1 MTTNQTFLSRSAS
14 QRFTLYAC
22 VWSGA
27 GLMALIGMGIN
38 QDAGNIVL
46 GLLGMANEDNNN
58 SEQSFSEQTN
68 TLPKFLGVEVD
79 HHSPRPQVHQSQ
91 SANAI
96 PHCTNHKLPSHAG
109 SDGYTETTMARASAL
124 DLFGLM
130 QSGASRLQH
139 TVNQHLNLLS
149 TSATTSPAGTIFDQV
164 TVSPSCS
171 FRSTFVHNSA
181 GENDATSKASHDVS
195 DASCEGHLQA
205 LSIDGVALLIVSFLD
220 GESLARVQGVN
231 IAWRAFIK
239 QYREPLYRSLME
251 ERRVFHTVI
260 TSTSAFKSYLFSLRH
275 ELDRELA
282 HTHAVHP
289 THQALEQYC
298 ASTEQHGFVAMF
310 CDIIEFRD
318 PRIARFVAWKR
329 QSALSMVLAA
339 TPDHVMKFRK
349 RSSYVGPITFVPV
362 DNPLWPVFTS
372 SPVDAPGF
380 MGYAFDHVTMVQGYE
395 ELKNTVVKSILKEL
409 MIFDTPENAAAYG
422 RRIGRAPYAAILED
436 EDAQIQVGQAERT
449 SHLTFS
455 SPLRRQ
461 LSKYPVAKR
470 INCLRA
476 KIKAVDDCI
485 ATTPNSNL
493 NPSFIPA

>member
-1 MTTNQTFLSRSAS
+1 
-14 QRFTLYAC
+14 
-22 VWSGA
+22 
-27 GLMALIGMGIN
+27 
-38 QDAGNIVL
+38 
-46 GLLGMANEDNNN
+46 
-58 SEQSFSEQTN
+58 
-68 TLPKFLGVEVD
+68 
-79 HHSPRPQVHQSQ
+79 
-91 SANAI
+91 
-96 PHCTNHKLPSHAG
+96 
-109 SDGYTETTMARASAL
+109 MARASAL

-139 TVNQHLNLLS
+139 TVNQHLNLLTA
-149 TSATTSPAGTIFDQV
+149 TSSLATGATFQQV

-171 FRSTFVHNSA
+171 FRSAFVQASTSEANSSLKTM
-181 GENDATSKASHDVS
+181 DTASV
-195 DASCEGHLQA
+195 ASSEGHLQA

-220 GESLARVQGVN
+220 GGSLARVQGVN
-231 IAWRAFIK
+231 RAWRAFI
-239 QYREPLYRSLME
+239 QPYRECLYRTLVE

-260 TSTSAFKSYLFSLRH
+260 TSASAFKSYLFSMRH

-289 THQALEQYC
+289 THQALEQFC

-339 TPDHVMKFRK
+339 TPEHVMNFRK

-372 SPVDAPGF
+372 APVDAPGF
-380 MGYAFDHVTMVQGYE
+380 LGYAFDHVTMVPGYE
-395 ELKNTVVKSILKEL
+395 ALKDTVVKSILKEL

-422 RRIGRAPYAAILED
+422 RSIGRAPYAAILED
-436 EDAQIQVGQAERT
+436 EDAQVQVGQAERT

-455 SPLRRQ
+455 SSLRRQ
-461 LSKYPVAKR
+461 LSKYPVAER
-470 INCLRA
+470 IHHLRA

-485 ATTPNSNL
+485 AATPNS
-493 NPSFIPA
+493 SVQ